1 MTAAVVGTAAH
12 VGASSANKKAQAQ
25 QANEQAQIAAAR
37 RPGGARSTPSQAQQA
52 AGRGRRSGAGAAAP
66 AAPVDPVT
74 AQLQNL
80 ASLHSQG
87 ILSDE
92 EYAAAKAKAL
102 GI

>member
-12 VGASSANKKAQAQ
+12 VGASSANKKA
-25 QANEQAQIAAAR
+25 AA
-37 RPGGARSTPSQAQQA
+37 P
-52 AGRGRRSGAGAAAP
+52 AAAP
-66 AAPVDPVT
+66 APAAPAADPVT

>member
-12 VGASSANKKAQAQ
+12 VGASSANKSAQAK
-25 QANEQAQIAAAR
+25 ANEQAQSQALADQQAQI
-37 RPGGARSTPSQAQQA
+37 TTLQAQQA
-52 AGRGRRSGAGAAAP
+52 AAAAPVAAPAPAAAP
-66 AAPVDPVT
+66 AVDPVT

-102 GI
+102 GL